1 MSLVRL
7 LTSQFLIEVSQG
19 NFQLVFFTPEMLIG
33 SKRWR
38 NMLTGDL
45 YSERLK
51 AFVIDE
57 AHCVKKW
64 YVAAVH

>member
-38 NMLTGDL
+38 NMLTGNV

-57 AHCVKKW
+57 AHCVT
-64 YVAAVH
+64 AVH

>member
-1 MSLVRL
+1 MSLVSL
-7 LTSQFLIEVSQG
+7 LTSQFLMVSQG

-45 YSERLK
+45 YSE

-64 YVAAVH
+64 YVTAVH